1 MATVG
6 AGVASATVLSSV
18 PVVGWVVGI
27 AAAYIDQTYLLPK
40 LAGKG
45 GSAARPPILQGVP
58 VGSNEAGAPRIF
70 AIGRR
75 VRIPTHILWQER
87 KVRETQSNANTNKG
101 GTSTV
106 LRRVYISAM
115 VAVNDRKTNALVQLI
130 GNGKLIVYKTR
141 NIYGVTTSEMSAAY
155 SAAGPL
161 GARVV
166 VSMASSEEPS
176 FTDTLAVGDYV
187 IPSGF
192 VYVSGPTTFNNTYF
206 EVVEVT
212 DHAAGAPS
220 RVSLAPRDGQT
231 IASVSYTGGSIFT
244 PAAVTRVDNAM
255 LLDPANAFG
264 VFTSGVNQL
273 RLDDPTNGLRDDV
286 FNPGDLVRVRNAEHD
301 TIPATPISSTSVWSV
316 ASSSTGRLLLVA
328 VSGPGVTPGVYT
340 EVSATQVIIVEFI
353 NEDLFSSGI
362 FPPDYEPEANFY
374 DGSDDQG
381 ENPLLVADK
390 GTGNIPAYRGVSYQT
405 FDQFFAT
412 QFGDQLPYSLEAL
425 IEADPSLTWREAAAI
440 VLERGGVP
448 SGAIDTSGMPDR
460 PFFGM
465 YLRGAVPT
473 LTAMQPMLVAGQ
485 LIGQERDGTIAL
497 FTVDTADVV
506 QVENG
511 DAFTDFGMIVQGE
524 QRIDNKVVVEDQ
536 SEEDMPTSVGIRH
549 QDPDNQFADGYQHF
563 GLRSPQGVSHQ
574 NEQELDLSNIVLTRK
589 EARNLAATVMR
600 RAWVNRKT
608 YRFMLPA
615 AYLDV
620 LENDVMTFTT
630 DSGEDVRC
638 RIIQRDVGADFRV
651 SVTAIA
657 EDVDLAVVGSPVQT
671 GAGLP
676 APIVVPTALVLAVA
690 IDAPGIRNSEVTT
703 PGIKFALCAQGGG
716 ANWAGCAIYESVDG
730 ASYQQIGIVSNQAA
744 IATLDGTLSAQT
756 ASEEYGTATVTLRA
770 QTVDVT
776 FAYEGGAI
784 EAATQSEAEAGKN
797 WVAIYDGTEVEIAA
811 FTTVTPNGDRSYTL
825 GGWLRGLRG
834 TTSIDRYAGAQMV
847 MLWPV
852 QDNVFFR
859 QFPGSIL
866 PTSLEYKF
874 VPSGQ
879 SIDNVTGGAVE
890 ATWLNARPLPVRS
903 VSKTIGASPYDAR
916 LEVDAHWSRSVLP
929 LGTQPPHPMDE
940 PFEAYRFD
948 IYDPT
953 GVTLLR
959 SKILTAQG
967 SGSTTLRDKWVTYTA
982 AEQTTDGYTPSG
994 TETFWVDVVQVGE
1007 FGDSPSILAEI

>member
-1 MATVG
+1 LS
-6 AGVASATVLSSV
+6 ASPLPISTKHICTRSSQAK
-18 PVVGWVVGI
+18 
-27 AAAYIDQTYLLPK
+27 AA
-40 LAGKG
+40 
-45 GSAARPPILQGVP
+45 AARPSILQGVP

-70 AIGRR
+70 ALGRR
-75 VRIPTHILWQER
+75 VRIPTHILWQR
-87 KVRETQSNANTNKG
+87 TKVREASAATNKG
-101 GTSTV
+101 GTNAQ

-115 VAVNDRKTNALVQLI
+115 VALNDRPTGALMHLI
-130 GNGKLIVYKTR
+130 GNGKLVLYKTR
-141 NIYGVTTSEMSAAY
+141 NIYGVTTSEMAASY
-155 SAAGPL
+155 TAAGPL
-161 GARVV
+161 GARLVI
-166 VSMASSEEPS
+166 SMASVEEPT
-176 FTDTLAVGDYV
+176 FTDYFDVGDDV
-187 IPSGF
+187 MASGF
-192 VYVSGPTTFNNTYF
+192 VHVSGADTLNGNYF
-206 EVVEVT
+206 EVVEVVN
-212 DHAAGAPS
+212 HSAASPS
-220 RVSLAPRDGQT
+220 TLSIAPRDGQS
-231 IASVSYTGGSIFT
+231 IASSIYTGGSIFT
-244 PAAVTRVDNAM
+244 PASIVRINDAM
-255 LLDPANAFG
+255 VFGDPATTGTLSFIAPG
-264 VFTSGVNQL
+264 TR
-273 RLDDPTNGLRDDV
+273 RLWIDDPSSSIRQDV
-286 FNPGDLVRVRNAEHD
+286 LSVGDLVRVRNAQDDAGPPAPLPED
-301 TIPATPISSTSVWSV
+301 TIWQVQFLT
-316 ASSSTGRLLLVA
+316 ASRLTLYR
-328 VSGPGVTPGVYT
+328 VSGPDPVPGT
-340 EVSATQVIIVEFI
+340 TNNIEPISATEAIIVEPVDVKPFAA
-353 NEDLFSSGI
+353 GI
-362 FPPDYEPEANFY
+362 FPDDYDAEANFY
-374 DGSDDQG
+374 SGAEDQG

-390 GTGNIPAYRGVSYQT
+390 GTGNIPAYRGISYQS

-563 GLRSPQGVSHQ
+563 GLRSPNGVSHQ

-638 RIIQRDVGADFRV
+638 RVIQRDVGADFRV